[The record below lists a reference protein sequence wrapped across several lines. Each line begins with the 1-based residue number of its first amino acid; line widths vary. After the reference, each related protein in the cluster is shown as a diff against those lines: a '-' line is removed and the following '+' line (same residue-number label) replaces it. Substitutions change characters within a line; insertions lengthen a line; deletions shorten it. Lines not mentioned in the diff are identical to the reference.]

1 MLSPEFQKCALLANE
16 LPEVKVRQVIAV
28 ARVSEIPFDSPRSVP
43 KVKLCQVVLEH
54 KTALLPLFASRRKR
68 WKKQALLLGSS
79 TGGTE
84 RIASPSSPGSP
95 IACDGAN
102 PTRTQP
108 TRTQLTGTVCIVAL
122 IASELIASELTTHRF
137 ALCRIALLD
146 GFEVPSLGNSVGF
159 LRLDTGRKVRNRC
172 ASACAKNAGETQ

>member
-1 MLSPEFQKCALLANE
+1 MLCPELQKRALLANE
-16 LPEVKVRQVIAV
+16 FSEVKVRQVIAV
-28 ARVSEIPFDSPRSVP
+28 ACVSEIPFDSPRGVP

-68 WKKQALLLGSS
+68 WKQHALILVSS

-95 IACDGAN
+95 GSPIACDGAN
-102 PTRTQP
+102 P

-159 LRLDTGRKVRNRC
+159 LRLDTDRKARNCC

>member
-1 MLSPEFQKCALLANE
+1 MLRPELQESTLLANE

-28 ARVSEIPFDSPRSVP
+28 ACVSEIPFDSPGSVP

-68 WKKQALLLGSS
+68 WKKHALLLGSS

-84 RIASPSSPGSP
+84 RIASPSSP
-95 IACDGAN
+95 IARGRAN
-102 PTRTQP
+102 PTGTQL

-122 IASELIASELTTHRF
+122 ISSEWIASELTTHRF
-137 ALCRIALLD
+137 ALSRIALLD
-146 GFEVPSLGNSVGF
+146 GFEVPSLS
-159 LRLDTGRKVRNRC
+159 
-172 ASACAKNAGETQ
+172 

>member
-16 LPEVKVRQVIAV
+16 FSEVKVRQIIAV
-28 ARVSEIPFDSPRSVP
+28 ACVSEIPFDSPRGVP

-68 WKKQALLLGSS
+68 WKKHALLLGSS

-102 PTRTQP
+102 PTRTQL
-108 TRTQLTGTVCIVAL
+108 TRTVCIVTQV
-122 IASELIASELTTHRF
+122 ASELIAGELTTHRF

-159 LRLDTGRKVRNRC
+159 LCLDTDRKARNRC